1 MKSTLKKIGI
11 LSMSALLAFG
21 ALTACKPSTSR
32 PGGGSGEFGYEDQI
46 DSSKTQL
53 FISNFNGAFGDSWL
67 KAAAQRYS
75 ALHENDSYEKNKKGV
90 QVYIDNAKQSGSDV
104 LAGMT
109 SSRDDIF
116 FTEFAYYYDFVNSG
130 KCLDLT
136 DIVTSKLTKY
146 GENKSILD
154 KLTSEQKTFY
164 DANGRYYALPHYQA
178 FRGISYDIGMF
189 EDELLYLSANKNNG
203 NDGFILSTDD
213 TYSNGPDGVAGT
225 YDDGLPATYDEFFK
239 LCDKMK
245 SQGITPVIWSGSNQ
259 AYFTEFLTALA
270 ADYEG
275 LEQMTLN
282 FTFDGV
288 AKNIVESID
297 ANGKAT
303 VSAPVSINKQD
314 AYKLAGQAGKYYA
327 LKFAERLINGGYFD
341 LRSFGTLSHTECQKE
356 YLYSNYATN
365 RKPIAMIIES
375 NYWENE
381 ASDAGYFDQMAKTYG
396 KKVSREN
403 RRFGFMPFP
412 KATEEKVGEG
422 VTLVDYLYS
431 GAFIKSNIASYK
443 KDLALDFLQFL
454 YTDVSLNEFSTI
466 TGCPKSLVYNF
477 DSSTNKVS
485 PYTEAVF
492 AMRERSDVVFPFGNS
507 DMYKDN
513 ASAFSIT
520 SFWSAEVGGV
530 PYNTPSK
537 DIRNDNI
544 SALQFFNG
552 AKAHFSQ
559 AKWSNNYSRYWN

>member
-1 MKSTLKKIGI
+1 MKSTLKKICV
-11 LSMSALLAFG
+11 LSMSALFAVG
-21 ALTACKPSTSR
+21 TLTACGPSTTK
-32 PGGGSGEFGYEDQI
+32 PGGTSGEYGYEDQI
-46 DSSKTQL
+46 NSSKTQL

-75 ALHENDSYEKNKKGV
+75 ALHENDSYEANKKGV
-90 QVYIDNAKQSGSDV
+90 QVYIDNAKQGGSDV
-104 LAGMT
+104 LNGMST
-109 SSRDDIF
+109 SRDDIF

-136 DIVTSKLTKY
+136 DIVSEKLTKY
-146 GENKSILD
+146 DEEKSILD
-154 KLTSEQKTFY
+154 KLSNEQKTFY
-164 DANGRYYALPHYQA
+164 NTNGHYYSVPHYQA
-178 FRGISYDIGMF
+178 FRGISYDIDMF

-203 NDGFILSTDD
+203 NDGFILSIDD
-213 TYSNGPDGVAGT
+213 KFSNGPDGVEGT

-245 SQGITPVIWSGSNQ
+245 SQGITPIIWSGSNQ

-275 LEQMTLN
+275 LDQMMLN

-297 ANGKAT
+297 SNGKVT
-303 VSAPVSINKQD
+303 ISNPINIDKQG
-314 AYKLAGQAGKYYA
+314 AYQLAGQAGKYYA
-327 LKFAERLINGGYFD
+327 LQFAERLINGDYYD

-356 YLYSNYATN
+356 YLYSNYASS

-381 ASDAGYFDQMAKTYG
+381 ASDAGYFDQMAKSYG
-396 KKVSREN
+396 SKASRLN
-403 RRFGFMPFP
+403 RRFGFMPLP

-431 GAFIKSNIASYK
+431 GAFIKNNIQSYK
-443 KDLALDFLQFL
+443 KNLALDFLQFL
-454 YTDVSLNEFSTI
+454 YTDQSLTEFSTI
-466 TGCPKSLVYNF
+466 TGCPKSLQYTLS
-477 DSSTNKVS
+477 DTENKVS
-485 PYTEAVF
+485 PYTQAVF
-492 AMRERSDVVFPFGNS
+492 AMKKRADVAFPFGNE

-513 ASAFSIT
+513 ASAFSVT
-520 SFWSAEVGGV
+520 SFWSAEVKGV

-537 DIRNDNI
+537 DIRDDHI
-544 SALQFFNG
+544 SAEQFFNG
-552 AKAHFSQ
+552 AKAHFSEINWT
-559 AKWSNNYSRYWN
+559 KNYSRYWS